1 MTLEV
6 ELLNERIRPLLP
18 ASLLPRHNPP
28 PKEVILFVE
37 LLELLQLRL
46 VLRRTGRTGARPQ
59 AAPYWHRP
67 VARSPAWSVR
77 TRAAAREGEHSRSSG
92 SRAPSSPPR
101 HRKGGLLPKGHMH
114 WHEKSACNE
123 GGQSACNPWAAH
135 LPKGQRLLGNFFYKS
150 TPDEEGNQHALK
162 ETISIHSALTRP
174 RAHRKGTSRLTRE
187 AISTL

>member
-77 TRAAAREGEHSRSSG
+77 TRAAFSIIGFQSALVAAAPQEGCTPAQRPHALAREVS
-92 SRAPSSPPR
+92 
-101 HRKGGLLPKGHMH
+101 M
-114 WHEKSACNE
+114 
-123 GGQSACNPWAAH
+123 Q
-135 LPKGQRLLGNFFYKS
+135 
-150 TPDEEGNQHALK
+150 
-162 ETISIHSALTRP
+162 
-174 RAHRKGTSRLTRE
+174 
-187 AISTL
+187 

>member
-18 ASLLPRHNPP
+18 ASLLPRHKPP

-77 TRAAAREGEHSRSSG
+77 REGRRAFSIIGFQSALVAAAPQEGW
-92 SRAPSSPPR
+92 AP
-101 HRKGGLLPKGHMH
+101 
-114 WHEKSACNE
+114 A
-123 GGQSACNPWAAH
+123 
-135 LPKGQRLLGNFFYKS
+135 QR
-150 TPDEEGNQHALK
+150 PHAL
-162 ETISIHSALTRP
+162 A
-174 RAHRKGTSRLTRE
+174 RE
-187 AISTL
+187 VSMQ

>member
-77 TRAAAREGEHSRSSG
+77 TRAAARGGEHSRSSG

-123 GGQSACNPWAAH
+123 GGQSACNPREQSACNQGEQSACNQGEQSACNQG
-135 LPKGQRLLGNFFYKS
+135 GQ
-150 TPDEEGNQHALK
+150 
-162 ETISIHSALTRP
+162 SACNR
-174 RAHRKGTSRLTRE
+174 HERLTE
-187 AISTL
+187 K